1 MEKERYWTFIA
12 YPQSMPKDWKDI
24 LQETGLQIAISP
36 LHNKDLNADGEDK
49 KPHYHIVLFFNGPT
63 TYNRVEKITKLVNG
77 TIPKRVI
84 SPIGVIRYLTHKDNP
99 EKYQYDEREIITLN
113 GLDIDDIQGLTTS
126 MELELK
132 KAVIKLIQAKNI
144 KEYST
149 LVNLL
154 IKEDMRDMFK
164 IVSGNTIFYNT
175 YLKSRKFILDEE
187 IK

>member
-1 MEKERYWTFIA
+1 
-12 YPQSMPKDWKDI
+12 
-24 LQETGLQIAISP
+24 
-36 LHNKDLNADGEDK
+36 
-49 KPHYHIVLFFNGPT
+49 
-63 TYNRVEKITKLVNG
+63 
-77 TIPKRVI
+77 
-84 SPIGVIRYLTHKDNP
+84 
-99 EKYQYDEREIITLN
+99 
-113 GLDIDDIQGLTTS
+113 